1 MGSKKFVI
9 VGGIVAVVAAA
20 ALLVPSLAL
29 GQPIASVLPGATAA
43 QVDDGP
49 GNGQGKAWGHHKD
62 SPDFP
67 GQGKGLDKNS
77 PDFPGQG
84 KGLEKNKDKGD
95 PAPKNGNGNKF
106 GHDKGEGNPHNDD

>member
-1 MGSKKFVI
+1 MTLIKALRR
-9 VGGIVAVVAAA
+9 VGVFAAA

-29 GQPIASVLPGATAA
+29 GQPIASVLPGTTAVQDA
-43 QVDDGP
+43 DGP
-49 GNGQGKAWGHHKD
+49 GNGHGKAWGHHKD

-67 GQGKGLDKNS
+67 GQGKGLDKDS

-95 PAPKNGNGNKF
+95 PAPNNGSGNKF
-106 GHDKGEGNPHNDD
+106 GHDKGAGNPHNDD

>member
-67 GQGKGLDKNS
+67 GQGKGL
-77 PDFPGQG
+77 
-84 KGLEKNKDKGD
+84 EKNKDKGD

>member
-1 MGSKKFVI
+1 MGSKKLVI

-67 GQGKGLDKNS
+67 GRARARQELA
-77 PDFPGQG
+77 DFPAGQRAQD
-84 KGLEKNKDKGD
+84 KDKGD

>member
-1 MGSKKFVI
+1 
-9 VGGIVAVVAAA
+9 
-20 ALLVPSLAL
+20 VPSLAL

-67 GQGKGLDKNS
+67 GQGKGL
-77 PDFPGQG
+77 
-84 KGLEKNKDKGD
+84 EKTKDKGD